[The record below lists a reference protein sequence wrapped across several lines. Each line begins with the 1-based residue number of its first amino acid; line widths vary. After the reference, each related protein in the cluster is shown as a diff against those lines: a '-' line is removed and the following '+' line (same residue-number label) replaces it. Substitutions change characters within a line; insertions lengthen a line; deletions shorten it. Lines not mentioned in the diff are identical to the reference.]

1 MDAARLAPTVPCGTQ
16 FVSNLYQDGVQVAK
30 YQPVPR
36 VRNAKSQQL
45 PRQDSNLQA
54 TQNEAQ
60 SGKKRKKSQQASPQ
74 ATHSQLNG
82 NETLTHQEQVNQY
95 APQPQATHLQ
105 LAQTSHQSQHL
116 EQPQQSRAEPVS
128 NYWTQG
134 LSFEQ
139 PPFVSSHQPF
149 YGSSGPNITP
159 GDISS
164 MQGSSINQHSLDT
177 PDPQSQGYSTGNGF
191 DISSNSPQSNTI
203 PAENPS
209 EVTGS
214 MAPQNIGISDEALIH
229 SLSMDYEAWL
239 DDFVEVSQFFP
250 P

>member
-74 ATHSQLNG
+74 ATHSQLNENG
-82 NETLTHQEQVNQY
+82 TLTHQAQVNQY
-95 APQPQATHLQ
+95 APQPQASDLQ
-105 LAQTSHQSQHL
+105 LAQTSH
-116 EQPQQSRAEPVS
+116 
-128 NYWTQG
+128 
-134 LSFEQ
+134 
-139 PPFVSSHQPF
+139 
-149 YGSSGPNITP
+149 
-159 GDISS
+159 
-164 MQGSSINQHSLDT
+164 LDT